1 MAPSTKKKKAA
12 IKRRK
17 KRASTANI
25 QPSSPTNSQHQEEEG
40 EDDLKTHDEKETTN
54 GDINVETSRNRSHY
68 IHDQLA
74 EKDTTFIGGD
84 NKPKFEESINSV
96 IRKNSTKKPKEEMA
110 GDKEIKTDGDSESGK
125 VHIEF
130 PKESGKGSSSSSS
143 SDSSSD
149 EESDVV
155 KKIRS
160 SKKKVLEEFKDGMA
174 GITNAFAGIL
184 PSEDSV
190 EKIVS
195 SVEEKIEGSSSIA
208 MPSFNETEKTLP
220 ASVPPSDDTSYGGGE
235 NSKVPD
241 TPESQEKQELLPIVP
256 TMVQPAS
263 WKSCCGLFDV
273 LTGSNR

>member
-25 QPSSPTNSQHQEEEG
+25 QPSSPTNSQHQEEEEG
-40 EDDLKTHDEKETTN
+40 DDDLKTHDEKETTN
-54 GDINVETSRNRSHY
+54 GDLNIETSRNQSHY
-68 IHDQLA
+68 FHDQLA
-74 EKDTTFIGGD
+74 EKDTFIEGD

-96 IRKNSTKKPKEEMA
+96 IGKNSNKKSNEEMA
-110 GDKEIKTDGDSESGK
+110 GDKEIKTDGDSESRK

-130 PKESGKGSSSSSS
+130 LKESGKGSSSSSS

-195 SVEEKIEGSSSIA
+195 SVEEKIEGSSSIT
-208 MPSFNETEKTLP
+208 MPTSNETEDKTLP
-220 ASVPPSDDTSYGGGE
+220 ASVAPSVDTSYGGGE
-235 NSKVPD
+235 NSKAPE
-241 TPESQEKQELLPIVP
+241 TPESPEKQELLPLVP
-256 TMVQPAS
+256 TMVQTDNQYKKNAS
-263 WKSCCGLFDV
+263 
-273 LTGSNR
+273 

>member
-17 KRASTANI
+17 KRALAANI
-25 QPSSPTNSQHQEEEG
+25 QPSSPTNSQQQEEDEEG
-40 EDDLKTHDEKETTN
+40 DDDLKTHDEKQTTN
-54 GDINVETSRNRSHY
+54 GHINIETSRNQCHY
-68 IHDQLA
+68 IET
-74 EKDTTFIGGD
+74 EKD
-84 NKPKFEESINSV
+84 NKPNFEGSFDSV
-96 IRKNSTKKPKEEMA
+96 KISKEEEMA
-110 GDKEIKTDGDSESGK
+110 GDKEIGDSESGK

-130 PKESGKGSSSSSS
+130 PKESGKGGSSSSSS

-149 EESDVV
+149 DESDVV

-174 GITNAFAGIL
+174 GITNAFSGIL

-195 SVEEKIEGSSSIA
+195 SVEEKIEGASSISV
-208 MPSFNETEKTLP
+208 PSNETEDKTLP
-220 ASVPPSDDTSYGGGE
+220 ASVAPSVDTSYGGGDS
-235 NSKVPD
+235 SKVPE
-241 TPESQEKQELLPIVP
+241 TPDSPEKEELLPIVP
-256 TMVQPAS
+256 TIVQPAS